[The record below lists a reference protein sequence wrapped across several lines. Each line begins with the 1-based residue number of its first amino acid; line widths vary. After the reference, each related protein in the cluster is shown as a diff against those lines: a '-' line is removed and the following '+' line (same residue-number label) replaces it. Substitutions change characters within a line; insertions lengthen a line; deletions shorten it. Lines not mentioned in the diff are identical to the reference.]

1 MVAEN
6 LGRLF
11 EVGFNVGI
19 LAAIAKSELSH
30 NFGDLYRRDLEHLRF
45 PKMLKQIVKDGGLI
59 DPADIEKVT
68 TWGLFLIQK
77 GWLSGFN
84 FFREY
89 VESLGNKSSKYEI
102 LYYQCCFTDENS
114 MGTHTKDASEEVSE
128 WLSQLGDAIAPSE
141 LNRYREKYGRK
152 GEFLRADTLML
163 FRRRRTLRIL
173 AIDLSV
179 FSVRETQDLL
189 DLTDTSL
196 ENLRRLL
203 RREIGYLKS
212 KSAFAKLRLDTG
224 TDADLDIEF
233 SDNLKR
239 YFTAFKRRDKESAK
253 LIQAASYAYSF
264 YGFLREIGIVNS
276 ETDTIMNAVGYSD
289 RGISS
294 ISLNPKH
301 SQHLD
306 LLKTCNSIYKNE
318 PRDVEIAVA
327 RKQVLQTIRRN
338 LKKSFEEG
346 KTFVDNLSKIEPD
359 RINIIPPHTEIIDNF
374 SSTLELREPHAE
386 KVKAALASDN
396 TYIFLTGNPGIG
408 KTTAIVEFLKTHIDE
423 GFLFFY
429 VSPRKQ
435 VNLDIIEKFKNYE
448 TGEVCDDR
456 LFCMTTNSTLIDNY
470 APHKAVNYLSRQKQ
484 GEFSH
489 HDVTFVDLNEPPKPF
504 KSHQNAVQ
512 RLTESRLKNA
522 PHNRP
527 GVLSTLCEAVRYA
540 VKDGFS
546 NNIVA
551 TACIQSLRI
560 TASGRNTLE
569 NFRVIFKDAYN
580 KRSGKV
586 NSEKMREISGRI
598 KHLFIMIDEITGD
611 NSGVD
616 FLSEIKKM
624 IGDYELSDRRHGF
637 NTKVIVA
644 DASIVDHNVI
654 QQHLS
659 ETDAEPDKIFF
670 RQVLDLEIP
679 PLSGH
684 EFKFKNNLPAIAIN
698 ANSYPAKQL
707 SITYKAFVE
716 SVQFN
721 EDKFFKQKDK
731 LPKTVL
737 KQILTDINA
746 LRRRPGTGQIL
757 VYIQNKQRLQ
767 QLIESI
773 QKREPF
779 VKNEDYLE
787 VHANLS
793 ESDRKEIGSYRDRV
807 KVVFMT
813 SSASRG
819 LSFPKS
825 QHILVEIPQFQVESN
840 LMEIIQV
847 IYRCRGE
854 FWEGGKSHTLDDTDK
869 ELTFYLCDRAVYYGD
884 DGDPSLSI
892 QESVLNLFNLLLI
905 LKTAIMTRIRGY
917 GKIGRDHFL
926 MIPIG
931 GKSVSASGESLT
943 GQLATLI
950 KELKKE
956 YHRNRK
962 NTTLEEIY
970 NSLQNLLSQGEFLLR
985 QDGGEKRQNL
995 SYLDLREPF
1004 NHGFEKRC
1012 DRLDN
1017 LLDLGDIELG
1027 HIFGSLLLVPLNNQN
1042 LEETYEI
1049 GLSKIDTHATE
1060 KRRNQMIA
1068 IRESSE
1074 YPESLR
1080 SLMGRAIALI
1090 DKLQEPRDRTQR
1102 LEQHNRWR
1110 DQYYAI
1116 PLFAF
1121 IVGDIIGDYFKNERF
1136 KNDPKSEGEDHNFRA
1151 ILSQYIRLLYP
1162 AEQILPIGDR
1172 YREFPFIIFRSYSLE
1187 QMRSKLFTDRYLL
1200 TSTELNV
1207 LNLMLM
1213 KSSKIDE

>member
-11 EVGFNVGI
+11 EVGFNIGV
-19 LAAIAKSELSH
+19 LAAIAKYELSH
-30 NFGDLYRRDLEHLRF
+30 NLVNLYRRDLENLRF
-45 PKMLKQIVKDGGLI
+45 PKMRQQIVKDGNII
-59 DPADIEKVT
+59 DPADIEKVKK
-68 TWGLFLIQK
+68 WGLFLIQK

-89 VESLGNKSSKYEI
+89 VESLEKDVSKYEI
-102 LYYQCCFTDENS
+102 VYYQCCFSGDNS
-114 MGTHTKDASEEVSE
+114 IKQYPKDGSLEVSE

-141 LNRYREKYGRK
+141 LNRYREKYSGK
-152 GEFLRADTLML
+152 GEFLKADTLML
-163 FRRRRTLRIL
+163 LRRRRTLKIL

-179 FSVRETQDLL
+179 FSVKETQDLL
-189 DLTDTSL
+189 DLQDKDL
-196 ENLRRLL
+196 VNQRRLL
-203 RREIGYLKS
+203 WREISYLKS

-224 TDADLDIEF
+224 TDADLDLEF
-233 SDNLKR
+233 SDNLKH
-239 YFTAFKRRDKESAK
+239 YFTAFKRRDKESTK

-264 YGFLREIGIVNS
+264 YGFLREVGIVNS
-276 ETDTIMNAVGYSD
+276 ETDTIINAVGYSD

-306 LLKTCNSIYKNE
+306 LLKTCNNIYKNE
-318 PRDVEIAVA
+318 PRDEEIATA
-327 RKQVLQTIRRN
+327 RKQVFQTIRRN
-338 LKKSFEEG
+338 LKKSFEDG
-346 KTFVDNLSKIEPD
+346 NALIDKLSHIQPD
-359 RINIIPPHTEIIDNF
+359 CINIIPPHTEIIDHF
-374 SSTLELREPHAE
+374 SSTLELRQPHAE

-435 VNLDIIEKFKNYE
+435 VNLDIIEKFKNPE
-448 TGEVCDDR
+448 TKEICDDR

-470 APHKAVNYLSRQKQ
+470 APAKAVNYLSQQKQ

-489 HDVTFVDLNEPPKPF
+489 HAVTFVDLNEPPKPF

-512 RLTESRLKNA
+512 RITDSRLKNA
-522 PHNRP
+522 PHKRP
-527 GVLSTLCEAVRYA
+527 GVLSTLCEAVRHA

-551 TACIQSLRI
+551 TACIQSLRM
-560 TASGRNTLE
+560 TATGRNTLE
-569 NFRVIFKDAYN
+569 NFRIIFKDAYN
-580 KRSGKV
+580 KRSGTV
-586 NSEKMREISGRI
+586 NSEKMGEISGRI

-611 NSGVD
+611 HSGVD
-616 FLSEIKKM
+616 FLSEIKKI
-624 IGDYELSDRRHGF
+624 IGEYELSDRRHGF

-644 DASIVDHNVI
+644 DASIVDPEVI
-654 QQHLS
+654 TQHLS
-659 ETDAEPDKIFF
+659 ETSAEPDKIFF
-670 RQVLDLEIP
+670 RRVSDLEIP
-679 PLSGH
+679 PLSQR
-684 EFKFKNNLPAIAIN
+684 EFKFNRLPAIAIN

-716 SVQFN
+716 SVKFN
-721 EDKFFKQKDK
+721 EEKFFKQKDK
-731 LPKTVL
+731 LSTTIL
-737 KQILTDINA
+737 QQILDDINA
-746 LRRRPGTGQIL
+746 LRSRPGTGQIL
-757 VYIQNKQRLQ
+757 VYIQNKQKLQ

-773 QKREPF
+773 QKQEPF

-793 ESDRKEIGSYRDRV
+793 ESDRKEIGLYRDRV

-854 FWEGGKSHTLDDTDK
+854 FSENGKSQTLDNTDK

-884 DGDPSLSI
+884 DSDPELSI

-926 MIPIG
+926 IIPIG
-931 GKSVSASGESLT
+931 GKSLSASGESLT

-962 NTTLEEIY
+962 NTTLAEIY
-970 NSLQNLLSQGEFLLR
+970 DSLQNLLSRGEFLLR

-995 SYLDLREPF
+995 SYLDLREKF

-1017 LLDLGDIELG
+1017 LLDIGDVELG
-1027 HIFGSLLLVPLNNQN
+1027 YICGSLLLVPLNNQN

-1049 GLSKIDTHATE
+1049 RLAEIVTHATDN
-1060 KRRNQMIA
+1060 RRNKMIA
-1068 IRESSE
+1068 IRESSQ

-1090 DKLQEPRDRTQR
+1090 DKLKEPRDRTQR
-1102 LEQHNRWR
+1102 LEQHNRWT

-1121 IVGDIIGDYFKNERF
+1121 IVGDIIRDYFQNEQS
-1136 KNDPKSEGEDHNFRA
+1136 KNDQKLEGQDNNFRD
-1151 ILSQYIRLLYP
+1151 ILSQYIYQLYP
-1162 AEQILPIGDR
+1162 VDQVLPIGDR
-1172 YREFPFIIFRSYSLE
+1172 YREFPFVIFRSYSLE
-1187 QMRSKLFTDRYLL
+1187 QMRSKIFSDRYLL
-1200 TSTELNV
+1200 TSTELNI
-1207 LNLMLM
+1207 LNIILM
-1213 KSSKIDE
+1213 KSNPTEF